1 MLKELLEPL
10 NKLSLLDC
18 VPPET
23 KSLALNIR
31 VAIVTQGLV
40 WMDKL
45 SSDNVKQPGK
55 PSKQCTQSESMS
67 KKGDNSKKAVK
78 EQPMS
83 GTDNMSC
90 LNKHNTE
97 IDEHIQEI
105 SSHEK
110 ELSSSDVS
118 SQVPSSDSSSQ
129 VPFSGSSSQVPSSD
143 SSSQVP
149 SSDSSSQVPSLDSSS
164 QVPSSDSSNQVPS
177 SDSSNQ
183 VPSSDSNV
191 LSDAKDEKIKP
202 SRYRQAL
209 LDLGDPLIAVK
220 GHGLIELG
228 RCIQR

>member
-23 KSLALNIR
+23 KNLALNIR

-149 SSDSSSQVPSLDSSS
+149 SSDSSSQVPTLDSSS
-164 QVPSSDSSNQVPS
+164 QVPSSDSNM
-177 SDSSNQ
+177 
-183 VPSSDSNV
+183 